1 MHKKISYNLADVF
14 ELAVDTYPDRE
25 YLVADDKRC
34 TFHEMEA
41 RANRLAHHLQSQGVE
56 PGDHVGIYA
65 YNCMEWVE
73 TLWAVFKI
81 RAVWINI
88 NFRYVEDELAYIFTN
103 ADLKAL
109 VVAREFLPRVV
120 NVIDSLPELRH
131 TVVVEDHS
139 NASSDG
145 IQTTDYETAM
155 AANSP
160 ERDFPQRSNDDHY
173 IIYTGGTTGMPKGV
187 VWRQEDV
194 FFALGGGVDQTT
206 GDVVTSPMDV
216 VKRGENGQMTMFPL
230 APLMH
235 GASQWAVIGRGFEGH
250 RVVLSKTF
258 DPVETWRLIEKEKI
272 NGLFITGDAMARPLI
287 EAYKSFKNEIDVSS
301 FFLLASSA
309 VVFSQTVKDAFFEQF
324 SSVMIIDSIGSS
336 EIGGGGILMA
346 AKGQIMKG
354 GPTVT
359 PGQGATVLDMD
370 TLEVMKPGNEKE
382 GVVAR
387 TGFIPLGY
395 YKDPQKTAETF
406 VTAADGKRYA
416 LSGDSA
422 IFEADGTITMLGR
435 GSQCI
440 NSGGEKIFAEEVDSA
455 VKGHSSILDVTVVG
469 VPDERWGAVVCAL
482 VELRENTPLPSL
494 KDLQDHCRETIAG
507 YKVPR
512 HVLQVDKVMRSP
524 SGKPDYR
531 WAKETALKKLN
542 LSGT

>member
-1 MHKKISYNLADVF
+1 MQETITYNLADVF
-14 ELAVDTYPDRE
+14 ELAVDTYADRE
-25 YLVADDKRC
+25 YLVANDKRC
-34 TFHEMEA
+34 TFREMEE
-41 RANRLAHHLQSQGVE
+41 RANRLAHHLHSQGIQ

-88 NFRYVEDELAYIFTN
+88 NFRYVEDELAYIFAN

-109 VVAREFLPRVV
+109 VVAREFIPRVL
-120 NVIDSLPELRH
+120 NVIGSLPELRH
-131 TVVVEDHS
+131 TVIIEDDS
-139 NASSDG
+139 NGDIDG
-145 IQTTDYETAM
+145 IEGIDYEAAM
-155 AANSP
+155 AASSP
-160 ERDFPQRSNDDHY
+160 ERDFSPRSSDDHY

-187 VWRQEDV
+187 VWRHEDV

-206 GDVVTSPMDV
+206 GDVVTSSMEV
-216 VKRGENGQMTMFPL
+216 VKRGESGQMTMFPL

-250 RVVLSKTF
+250 RVVLSRTF
-258 DPVETWRLIEKEKI
+258 DPVETWKLIEREKI
-272 NGLFITGDAMARPLI
+272 NGLFITGDAMARPLV
-287 EAYKSFKNEIDVSS
+287 EAYKSLKNEIDVSS

-309 VVFSQTVKDAFFEQF
+309 VVFSQIVKDEFFEQF
-324 SSVMIIDSIGSS
+324 SGVMIIDSIGSS

-346 AKGQIMKG
+346 AKGQTMKG

-370 TLEVMKPGNEKE
+370 TLEAMKPGSEKE

-406 VTAADGKRYA
+406 ITAADGKRYA

-455 VKGHSSILDVTVVG
+455 VKGHPNILDVTVVG
-469 VPDERWGAVVCAL
+469 VPDERWGAAVCAL
-482 VELRENTPLPSL
+482 VELRDNRLLPSL
-494 KDLQDHCRETIAG
+494 KNLQDHCRETIAG

-542 LSGT
+542 LSGK

>member
-1 MHKKISYNLADVF
+1 MQTTPCYNLADVF
-14 ELAVDTYPDRE
+14 ELAVDRYAERE
-25 YLVADDKRC
+25 YLVADEKRC
-34 TFHEMEA
+34 TFREMEE
-41 RANRLAHHLQSQGVE
+41 RANRLAHHLHAQGVR

-88 NFRYVEDELAYIFTN
+88 NFRYVEDELAYIFNN

-109 VVAREFLPRVV
+109 VVAREFIPRVV
-120 NVIDSLPELRH
+120 NVISSLPELRH
-131 TVVVEDHS
+131 TVVIDDRS
-139 NASSDG
+139 NASING
-145 IQTTDYETAM
+145 IQYIDYESAM
-155 AANSP
+155 AASSTK
-160 ERDFPQRSNDDHY
+160 RDFPQRSGDDHY

-206 GDVVTSPMDV
+206 GDVVTSPLDV
-216 VKRGENGQMTMFPL
+216 VKRGENGQITMFPL

-250 RVVLSKTF
+250 RVVLSRTF
-258 DPVETWRLIEKEKI
+258 DPVKTWKLIEKEKI

-287 EAYKSFKNEIDVSS
+287 EAYKSFKTKIDVSS

-309 VVFSQTVKDAFFEQF
+309 VVFSQTVKDEFFEQF
-324 SSVMIIDSIGSS
+324 AGVMIIDSIGSS

-346 AKGQIMKG
+346 AKGQLMKG

-359 PGQGATVLDMD
+359 PGQGATVLDID
-370 TLEVMKPGNEKE
+370 TLEALAPGSEKE

-395 YKDPQKTAETF
+395 YKDPVKTSETF
-406 VTAADGKRYA
+406 VIAADGKRYA

-440 NSGGEKIFAEEVDSA
+440 NSGGEKIFPEEVDSA
-455 VKGHSSILDVTVVG
+455 VKSHPDILDVTVIG
-469 VPDERWGAVVCAL
+469 VPSERWGSAVCAL
-482 VELRENTPLPSL
+482 VALRASAPLPSL
-494 KDLQDHCRETIAG
+494 KDIQDHCRRQSLAIKCHDI
-507 YKVPR
+507 YCR
-512 HVLQVDKVMRSP
+512 LI
-524 SGKPDYR
+524 R
-531 WAKETALKKLN
+531 WFVHLRGNQTTD
-542 LSGT
+542 GQRQPH

>member
-1 MHKKISYNLADVF
+1 M
-14 ELAVDTYPDRE
+14 
-25 YLVADDKRC
+25 
-34 TFHEMEA
+34 
-41 RANRLAHHLQSQGVE
+41 
-56 PGDHVGIYA
+56 
-65 YNCMEWVE
+65 
-73 TLWAVFKI
+73 
-81 RAVWINI
+81 WINI
-88 NFRYVEDELAYIFTN
+88 NFRYVEDELAYVFTN

-139 NASSDG
+139 NASIDG
-145 IQTTDYETAM
+145 IEVTDYETAM

-160 ERDFPQRSNDDHY
+160 ERDFSLRSGDDHY

-206 GDVVTSPMDV
+206 GDVVTSPMEV

-250 RVVLSKTF
+250 RVVLSRTF
-258 DPVETWRLIEKEKI
+258 DPVETWKLIEREKI

-287 EAYKSFKNEIDVSS
+287 EAYKAFKTEIDVSS

-309 VVFSQTVKDAFFEQF
+309 VVFSQVVKDEFFDAFHN
-324 SSVMIIDSIGSS
+324 VMIIDSIGSS

-346 AKGQIMKG
+346 AKGQTMKG
-354 GPTVT
+354 GPTVK
-359 PGQGATVLDMD
+359 PGQGATVLDID
-370 TLEVMKPGNEKE
+370 TLETLKPGSKKE

-395 YKDPQKTAETF
+395 YNDAVKTAETF

-440 NSGGEKIFAEEVDSA
+440 NSGGEKIFSEEVDSA
-455 VKGHSSILDVTVVG
+455 VKGHPDILDVTVIG
-469 VPDERWGAVVCAL
+469 VPDERWGAAVCAL
-482 VELRENTPLPSL
+482 VELRESAVLPSL
-494 KDLQDHCRETIAG
+494 KDIQDHCRKTIAG

-512 HVLQVDKVMRSP
+512 HVLQVAKVIRSP

-531 WAKETALKKLN
+531 WAKTTAFKQLN
-542 LSGT
+542 LSEK

>member
-1 MHKKISYNLADVF
+1 MREKISYNLADVF
-14 ELAVDTYPDRE
+14 ELAVDTYPKRE
-25 YLVADDKRC
+25 YLVADHKRC
-34 TFHEMEA
+34 TFEEMEA
-41 RANRLAHHLQSQGVE
+41 RANRLAHHLQSQGVQ

-103 ADLKAL
+103 ADLTAL

-120 NVIDSLPELRH
+120 NVIDSLPALHH
-131 TVVVEDHS
+131 TVVIEDHS
-139 NASSDG
+139 NASNDG
-145 IQTTDYETAM
+145 IHIADYEAAM

-160 ERDFPQRSNDDHY
+160 ERDFPPRSGDDHY

-206 GDVVTSPMDV
+206 GDVVTSPMEV

-250 RVVLSKTF
+250 RVVLSRAF
-258 DPVETWRLIEKEKI
+258 DPLETWKLIGREKI

-287 EAYKSFKNEIDVSS
+287 EAYKSFKTEIDVSS

-309 VVFSQTVKDAFFEQF
+309 VVFSQVVKDEFFDTF
-324 SSVMIIDSIGSS
+324 HNVMIIDSIGSS

-346 AKGQIMKG
+346 SKGQTMKG

-370 TLEVMKPGNEKE
+370 TLEALKPGSKKE

-395 YKDPQKTAETF
+395 YNDSVKTAETF

-440 NSGGEKIFAEEVDSA
+440 NSGGEKIFSEEVDSA
-455 VKGHSSILDVTVVG
+455 VKGHPDILDVTVIG
-469 VPDERWGAVVCAL
+469 VPDERWGTAVCAL
-482 VELRENTPLPSL
+482 VELRESAVSPSL
-494 KDLQDHCRETIAG
+494 KDIQDHCRKTIAG

-512 HVLQVDKVMRSP
+512 HVLQVAKVIRSP

-531 WAKETALKKLN
+531 WAKTTAFKQLN
-542 LSGT
+542 LLEK

>member
-1 MHKKISYNLADVF
+1 MQEKTSYNLADVF
-14 ELAVDTYPDRE
+14 ELAVDTYPKRE
-25 YLVADDKRC
+25 YLVADHKRC
-34 TFHEMEA
+34 TFEEMEA
-41 RANRLAHHLQSQGVE
+41 RANRLAHHLQSQGVQ

-103 ADLKAL
+103 ADLTAL

-120 NVIDSLPELRH
+120 NVIDSLPALHH
-131 TVVVEDHS
+131 TVVIEDHS

-145 IQTTDYETAM
+145 IYIADYEAAM

-160 ERDFPQRSNDDHY
+160 ERDFPPRSGDDHY

-206 GDVVTSPMDV
+206 GDVVTSPMEV
-216 VKRGENGQMTMFPL
+216 VKRGESGQMTMFPL

-250 RVVLSKTF
+250 RVVLSRTF
-258 DPVETWRLIEKEKI
+258 DPVETWKLIEREKI

-287 EAYKSFKNEIDVSS
+287 ETYKSFETEIDVSS

-309 VVFSQTVKDAFFEQF
+309 VVFSQVVKDEFFDTF
-324 SSVMIIDSIGSS
+324 HNVMIIDSIGSS

-346 AKGQIMKG
+346 SRGQTMKG
-354 GPTVT
+354 GPTVK

-370 TLEVMKPGNEKE
+370 TLEALKPGSKKE

-395 YKDPQKTAETF
+395 YNDAVKTAETF

-440 NSGGEKIFAEEVDSA
+440 NSGGEKIFSEEVDSA
-455 VKGHSSILDVTVVG
+455 VKGHPDILDVTVIG
-469 VPDERWGAVVCAL
+469 VPDERWGAAVCAL
-482 VELRENTPLPSL
+482 VELRESAVLPSL
-494 KDLQDHCRETIAG
+494 KDIQDHCRKTIAG

-512 HVLQVDKVMRSP
+512 HVLQVAKVIRSP

-531 WAKETALKKLN
+531 WAKTTAFKRLN
-542 LSGT
+542 LSEK

>member
-1 MHKKISYNLADVF
+1 MQTTPCYNLADVF
-14 ELAVDTYPDRE
+14 ELAVDRYAERE
-25 YLVADDKRC
+25 YLVADEKRC
-34 TFHEMEA
+34 TFREMEE
-41 RANRLAHHLQSQGVE
+41 RANRLAHHLHAQGVR

-88 NFRYVEDELAYIFTN
+88 NFRYVEDELAYIFNN

-109 VVAREFLPRVV
+109 VVAREFIPRVV
-120 NVIDSLPELRH
+120 NVISSLPELRH
-131 TVVVEDHS
+131 TVVIDDRS
-139 NASSDG
+139 NASING
-145 IQTTDYETAM
+145 IQYIDYESAM
-155 AANSP
+155 AASSTK
-160 ERDFPQRSNDDHY
+160 RDFPQRSGDDHY

-206 GDVVTSPMDV
+206 GDVVTSPLDV
-216 VKRGENGQMTMFPL
+216 VKRGENGQITMFPL

-250 RVVLSKTF
+250 RVVLSRTF
-258 DPVETWRLIEKEKI
+258 DPVKTWKLIEKEKI

-287 EAYKSFKNEIDVSS
+287 EAYKSFKTKIDVSS

-309 VVFSQTVKDAFFEQF
+309 VVFSQTVKDEFFEQF
-324 SSVMIIDSIGSS
+324 AGVMIIDSIGSS

-346 AKGQIMKG
+346 AKGQLMKG

-359 PGQGATVLDMD
+359 PGQGATVLDID
-370 TLEVMKPGNEKE
+370 TLEALAPGSEKE

-395 YKDPQKTAETF
+395 YKDPVKTSETF
-406 VTAADGKRYA
+406 VIAADGKRYA

-440 NSGGEKIFAEEVDSA
+440 NSGGEKIFPEEVDSA
-455 VKGHSSILDVTVVG
+455 VKSHPDILDVTVIG
-469 VPDERWGAVVCAL
+469 VPSERWGSAVCAL
-482 VELRENTPLPSL
+482 VALRASAPLPSL
-494 KDLQDHCRETIAG
+494 KDIQDHCRKTIAG

-512 HVLQVDKVMRSP
+512 HLLQVDTVVRSP

-531 WAKETALKKLN
+531 WAKTTALKKLN
-542 LSGT
+542 LSQK